1 MSSLS
6 VLALSLLAFTANAVP
21 LASRASPG
29 PGVVDLGT
37 AGTFA
42 ILAQSGISSIPATS
56 ISALPLVLERNG
68 RDPDSFFFVA
78 SQLATSA
85 SRLSPPRTLR
95 GWAFRTVNT
104 FLEESYDSCL
114 TPRFSSRRLSF
125 IDLLLR

>member
-68 RDPDSFFFVA
+68 RDPDSFF
-78 SQLATSA
+78 
-85 SRLSPPRTLR
+85 
-95 GWAFRTVNT
+95 
-104 FLEESYDSCL
+104 
-114 TPRFSSRRLSF
+114 SSRPSWRHRRLACPRLVHYGAGPF
-125 IDLLLR
+125 VR